1 MTKRIGFI
9 GVGLM
14 GHGMAKNLLKK
25 GYAVTIKGHR
35 NRAPVDDLAGQG
47 ATEAATSSQVAR
59 QSDIV
64 FLCVTGTPQV
74 EEVLFGPDGLVEGA
88 AAGLVIVDTSTA
100 EPASTNAIRARLG
113 PLGVTFVDAPL
124 GRTPKEAEEGRLNT
138 MVGAEPDVF
147 EALKPVLL
155 AFCENVVHVGPPGA
169 GHVVKLANN
178 FIAMTIAC
186 ATAEAGAAVSRMGVD
201 PQKLVDVVS
210 LGAINNG
217 IFQAVLAQTLQGNFA
232 TLKFALDNARKD
244 IRYYT
249 HMTES
254 LPMTSIMGE
263 ATHQSLVNACM
274 LGFGEEYVPSLI
286 KAQEKLNG
294 TRITGH

>member
-1 MTKRIGFI
+1 
-9 GVGLM
+9 M
-14 GHGMAKNLLKK
+14 GHGMAKNLLQK
-25 GYAVTIKGHR
+25 GYAVAIKGHR
-35 NRAPVDDLAGQG
+35 NRAPVDDLVGQG
-47 ATEAATSSQVAR
+47 ATEAGTSAQLAAA
-59 QSDIV
+59 SDIV

-74 EEVLFGPDGLVEGA
+74 EEVVFGPNGLAEGA
-88 AAGLVIVDTSTA
+88 KPGLVIVDTSTA
-100 EPASTNAIRARLG
+100 EPASTNAIRARLAVQ
-113 PLGVTFVDAPL
+113 GVTFVDAPL
-124 GRTPKEAEEGRLNT
+124 GRTPRDAEEGRLNT
-138 MVGAEPDVF
+138 MVGADPEVF
-147 EALKPVLL
+147 AALRPVLE

-169 GHVVKLANN
+169 GHVIKLANN

-186 ATAEAGAAVSRMGVD
+186 ATAEAAFAVKRMGVD

-232 TLKFALDNARKD
+232 AMQFALDNARKD

-263 ATHQSLVNACM
+263 ATHQSLVNASM
-274 LGFGEEYVPSLI
+274 LGFGQEFVPSLI

-294 TRITGH
+294 TKIAG